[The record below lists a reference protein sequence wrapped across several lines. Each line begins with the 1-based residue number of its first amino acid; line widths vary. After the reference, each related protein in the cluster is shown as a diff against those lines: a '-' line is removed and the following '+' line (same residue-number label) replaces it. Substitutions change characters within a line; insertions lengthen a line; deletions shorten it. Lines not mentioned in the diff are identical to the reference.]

1 MRDRQPL
8 RPNRVLITP
17 ENGSAPF
24 YATITRADE
33 PVDVGH
39 RLNKYTLL
47 KDITCGMLGL
57 DPAEAVPDDALQMLA
72 ALASSGGSG
81 SGDVGELEDLTLKV
95 GRLTNAGAGWNTYK
109 FPEPMESVPQT
120 VLLQPVD
127 FSGWAEVRDITAEG
141 FLYCLR
147 QPVYTEGQQGSVVT
161 GSYYTATGTSTS
173 AHKAQTLVS
182 GVTLPELPTAEN
194 VTTGDPVEIM
204 WMAVEFN
211 GGDD

>member
-8 RPNRVLITP
+8 YPNRVLITP
-17 ENGSAPF
+17 EDGSAPY
-24 YATITRADE
+24 YATVTRADE
-33 PVDVGH
+33 PVDEGH

-81 SGDVGELEDLTLKV
+81 SGDVGELEDLTVKI

-109 FPEPMESVPQT
+109 FPEPLEAAPQA
-120 VLLQPVD
+120 VVLQPVE
-127 FSGWAEVRDITAEG
+127 FSGWAEIRSITAEG

-147 QPVYTEGQQGSVVT
+147 QFGAGQKGSVST
-161 GSYYTATGTSTS
+161 GTYYTASGTSSSS
-173 AHKAQTLVS
+173 AHTANTLVNA
-182 GVTLPELPTAEN
+182 VTLPETEPA
-194 VTTGDPVEIM
+194 TTGEAVEVI
-204 WMAVEFN
+204 WVAIEFN
-211 GGDD
+211 GGDDPG